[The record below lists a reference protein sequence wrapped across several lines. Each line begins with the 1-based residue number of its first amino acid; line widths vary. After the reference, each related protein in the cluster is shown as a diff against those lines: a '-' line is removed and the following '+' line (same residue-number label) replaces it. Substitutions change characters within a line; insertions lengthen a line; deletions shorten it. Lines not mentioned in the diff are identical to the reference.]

1 MDMQRSPK
9 PSHTG
14 SNPVMPVFIG
24 CKSYIWVSSLA
35 AKAAD
40 CKSATKKHRWFESNP
55 LYFLY

>member
-24 CKSYIWVSSLA
+24 CKSYIRVGSLA
-35 AKAAD
+35 ARAAD
-40 CKSATKKHRWFESNP
+40 CKSATQKHRWFESNP
-55 LYFLY
+55 AH

>member
-24 CKSYIWVSSLA
+24 TSPIFWVGSLA
-35 AKAAD
+35 ARAAD
-40 CKSATKKHRWFESNP
+40 CKSATQKHRWFESNP
-55 LYFLY
+55 AH